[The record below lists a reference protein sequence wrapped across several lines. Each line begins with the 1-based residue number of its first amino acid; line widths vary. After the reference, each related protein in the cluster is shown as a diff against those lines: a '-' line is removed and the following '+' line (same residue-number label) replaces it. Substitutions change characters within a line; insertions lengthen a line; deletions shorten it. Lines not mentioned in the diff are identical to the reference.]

1 MRLAL
6 AVLLLAST
14 AFAGIVDDVRA
25 AIDRNDFAAADRQVD
40 AYRRIYGADSELAA
54 AISWQ
59 ARGELAAR
67 NLDRAAAYADKTRQM
82 ALPNLRGPRV
92 ARERWLYA
100 MGASIEVQA
109 QVMAA
114 RGEAGD
120 AVQFLRGE
128 LKTYTGT
135 TIQERIQKNINL
147 LSLEGKPA
155 PALES
160 AVWFGPKPPT
170 LASLRGK
177 AVLLFFWAHWCP
189 DCKADVPIIAGLMKK
204 YGPRGLALIGPTEY
218 YGYVANGDDA
228 PPQVE
233 KPYIEQ
239 IRRQFYAPLSDMPA
253 PLSNANFARY
263 GASSTP
269 TLVLVDRRGI
279 VRWYHPGAAT
289 ERELSVQIE
298 KALILPKA
306 AN

>member
-1 MRLAL
+1 VRLAL
-6 AVLLLAST
+6 ALVLLASS
-14 AFAGIVDDVRA
+14 AFAGIVEDVIA
-25 AIDRNDFAAADRQVD
+25 ALNRNDFAGADRQVQ
-40 AYRRIYGADSELAA
+40 AYRRSRGATSELAT

-59 ARGELAAR
+59 ARGALAAR
-67 NLDRAAAYADKTRQM
+67 SLDRAAVYADQTRQM
-82 ALPNLRGPRV
+82 TLPNLRGPRV
-92 ARERWLYA
+92 DREQWLYA
-100 MGASIEVQA
+100 LGASIEVQA

-120 AVQFLRGE
+120 AVLFLRKE
-128 LKTYTGT
+128 LKTYAGT
-135 TIQERIQKNINL
+135 SLRERIQKNINL

-160 AVWFGPKPPT
+160 AVWFGPKPPS

-177 AVLLFFWAHWCP
+177 PVLLFFWAHWCP
-189 DCKADVPIIAGLMKK
+189 DCKADVPIIASLMKK
-204 YGPRGLALIGPTEY
+204 YGPRGLALIGPTRY
-218 YGYVANGDDA
+218 YGYVANGNDA
-228 PPQVE
+228 TPQVE

-239 IRRQFYAPLSDMPA
+239 IRRQFYAPLGDMPA

-269 TLVLVDRRGI
+269 TLVLVDRKGI

-298 KALILPKA
+298 RALR
-306 AN
+306 

>member
-6 AVLLLAST
+6 AALLLAST

-25 AIDRNDFAAADRQVD
+25 AIDRKDFAAADRQVE
-40 AYRRIYGADSELAA
+40 AYRRTYGADSELAA

-59 ARGELAAR
+59 ARGALAAK
-67 NLDRAAAYADKTRQM
+67 NLDLAAAYADKTRQM

-147 LSLEGKPA
+147 LSLEGKLA

-177 AVLLFFWAHWCP
+177 AILLFFWAHWCP

-204 YGPRGLALIGPTEY
+204 YGPRGLALIGPTRY

-289 ERELSVQIE
+289 EQELSVQIE
-298 KALILPKA
+298 RVLR
-306 AN
+306 

>member
-1 MRLAL
+1 MRLAIA
-6 AVLLLAST
+6 AVLLASS
-14 AFAGIVDDVRA
+14 AFAGIVDDVRT
-25 AIDRNDFAAADRQVD
+25 AIEKNDFTGADRQVE
-40 AYRRIYGADSELAA
+40 AYRRAHGADSELAM
-54 AISWQ
+54 AISWE
-59 ARGELAAR
+59 ARGALAAKK
-67 NLDRAAAYADKTRQM
+67 LDQAAAYADKTRQM
-82 ALPNLRGPRV
+82 ALPNLRGPRIG
-92 ARERWLYA
+92 RERWLYA

-114 RGEAGD
+114 RGESGD

-155 PALES
+155 PALEGAPS
-160 AVWFGPKPPT
+160 F
-170 LASLRGK
+170 ASLRGK

-189 DCKADVPIIAGLMKK
+189 DCKATVPIIAGLMKK
-204 YGPRGLALIGPTEY
+204 YGPRGLVLIGPTEY

-228 PPQVE
+228 PPAVE

-239 IRRQFYAPLSDMPA
+239 IRRKFYAPLSDMSV

-269 TLVLVDRRGI
+269 TLVLVNRRGI
-279 VRWYHPGAAT
+279 VSWYHPGAAT
-289 ERELSVQIE
+289 ERELAVQIE
-298 KALILPKA
+298 KALR
-306 AN
+306 

>member
-6 AVLLLAST
+6 AALLLASS
-14 AFAGIVDDVRA
+14 AFAGIVEDVRA
-25 AIDRNDFAAADRQVD
+25 AIEKNDFAGADRQVQ
-40 AYRRIYGADSELAA
+40 AYRRAYGADSELAA

-59 ARGELAAR
+59 ARGALAAK
-67 NLDRAAAYADKTRQM
+67 NFDRAAAYADQTRQM

-109 QVMAA
+109 RVMAA

-128 LKTYTGT
+128 LKAYTGT
-135 TIQERIQKNINL
+135 TLQERIQKNINL

-155 PALES
+155 PALDA
-160 AVWFGPKPPT
+160 AVWFGSRPPT
-170 LASLRGK
+170 LASLRGR

-204 YGPRGLALIGPTEY
+204 YGPRGLTLIGPTEY
-218 YGYVANGDDA
+218 YGYVANGADA
-228 PPQVE
+228 PPAVE
-233 KPYIEQ
+233 KPYIDQ
-239 IRRQFYAPLSDMPA
+239 IRRQFYAPLGAMPA
-253 PLSNANFARY
+253 PLSDANFARY

-269 TLVLVDRRGI
+269 TLVLVNRRGI
-279 VRWYHPGAAT
+279 VSWYHPGAAT
-289 ERELSVQIE
+289 EKELIVQIE
-298 KALILPKA
+298 RALR
-306 AN
+306 

>member
-1 MRLAL
+1 MRLVFA
-6 AVLLLAST
+6 ALLLASS
-14 AFAGIVDDVRA
+14 AFADIVDDVRA
-25 AIDRNDFAAADRQVD
+25 TLDKSDKKDFAGADRLVE
-40 AYRRIYGADSELAA
+40 AYRRAHGVDSELAA
-54 AISWQ
+54 AVSWE
-59 ARGELAAR
+59 ARGALAAK

-114 RGEAGD
+114 RGERAD
-120 AVQFLRGE
+120 AVQFLRDE

-135 TIQERIQKNINL
+135 SIHERIQKNINL

-155 PALES
+155 PPLEGAPS
-160 AVWFGPKPPT
+160 F
-170 LASLRGK
+170 ASLRGK

-189 DCKADVPIIAGLMKK
+189 DCKASVPIIAGLMKK

-218 YGYVANGDDA
+218 YGYVADGADA
-228 PPQVE
+228 PPAVE
-233 KPYIEQ
+233 KPYIEK
-239 IRRQFYAPLSDMPA
+239 IRRQFYAPLGDMPA

-269 TLVLVDRRGI
+269 TLVLVNRSGI
-279 VRWYHPGAAT
+279 VSWYHPGAAT
-289 ERELSVQIE
+289 EKELTVQIE
-298 KALILPKA
+298 KALR
-306 AN
+306 